1 MPFYAENHP
10 TKAFLSKGGSTCSA
24 KGDGN
29 RHRLC
34 YCGTAVPPEASD
46 SSFQWF
52 LDGGKLK
59 HWEEG
64 VKHSPASGGDKLW
77 NWEEASLFCAT
88 EDSASPGT
96 DARGPLGRLPMPLS
110 AEENELIRQHAIK
123 AKLGQ
128 GVQRNS
134 GGALADQDYI
144 WLGGY
149 MLEGQTGL
157 WGRKAP
163 AATATL

>member
-1 MPFYAENHP
+1 M
-10 TKAFLSKGGSTCSA
+10 
-24 KGDGN
+24 
-29 RHRLC
+29 
-34 YCGTAVPPEASD
+34 PPEASD

-149 MLEGQTGL
+149 MLEVDWPGSQVRPPRRLPRPEGYNDKTVLIGVTM
-157 WGRKAP
+157 P
-163 AATATL
+163 MPTIP